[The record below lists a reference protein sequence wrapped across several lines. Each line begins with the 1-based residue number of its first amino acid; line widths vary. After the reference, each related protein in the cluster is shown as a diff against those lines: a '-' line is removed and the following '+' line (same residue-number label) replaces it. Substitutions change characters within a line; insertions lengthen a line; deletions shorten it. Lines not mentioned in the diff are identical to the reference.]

1 MKRSSDLTESNAFC
15 NNRFIPQQPYHKCDQ
30 SNRVYTNLNI
40 ISDDSVGFLLGSYD
54 ASAGWALQA
63 YWPSYCSFRISLNNM
78 VPLNSVCAYNTQSFF
93 YSLFYLYWVFMA
105 SILFKCTI
113 DLIFLLHLFCRDLLY
128 KPVVICKI
136 SFFLHSHYSSLAMP
150 YSSKLI
156 YHLPVQHVAICHVSG
171 VSTKLCMSSGNHIV
185 LCVGSPINIFQ
196 VSASSCI
203 TWS

>member
-54 ASAGWALQA
+54 ACAGWALQA

-93 YSLFYLYWVFMA
+93 ILYFICIEFLWLQFCSNVPLISSFYSICFAGIFCTNQLLSVRFHFFFYIHITAAWLCHTLQNSFIIYRCSMWPYVM
-105 SILFKCTI
+105 
-113 DLIFLLHLFCRDLLY
+113 FLVCPQSYACR
-128 KPVVICKI
+128 PGI
-136 SFFLHSHYSSLAMP
+136 
-150 YSSKLI
+150 
-156 YHLPVQHVAICHVSG
+156 
-171 VSTKLCMSSGNHIV
+171 TLC
-185 LCVGSPINIFQ
+185 CV
-196 VSASSCI
+196 
-203 TWS
+203 

>member
-1 MKRSSDLTESNAFC
+1 
-15 NNRFIPQQPYHKCDQ
+15 
-30 SNRVYTNLNI
+30 
-40 ISDDSVGFLLGSYD
+40 
-54 ASAGWALQA
+54 
-63 YWPSYCSFRISLNNM
+63 
-78 VPLNSVCAYNTQSFF
+78 
-93 YSLFYLYWVFMA
+93 MA

-136 SFFLHSHYSSLAMP
+136 SFFFLHSHYSSLAMP
-150 YSSKLI
+150 YTSKLI

-171 VSTKLCMSSGNHIV
+171 VSTKLCISSGNQSV

-203 TWS
+203 T

>member
-1 MKRSSDLTESNAFC
+1 MKRSRDLTESNAFC

-136 SFFLHSHYSSLAMP
+136 SFFFYIHITAAWLCHTLQNSFIIYRCSMWP
-150 YSSKLI
+150 YVMFLVCPQSYACRPGI
-156 YHLPVQHVAICHVSG
+156 
-171 VSTKLCMSSGNHIV
+171 TLC
-185 LCVGSPINIFQ
+185 CV
-196 VSASSCI
+196 
-203 TWS
+203 